1 MTEMSSQWNEDP
13 MLFRDR
19 REAGRRLADHLLEY
33 RGRPDVLVLGLPR
46 GGVPVAFEVARALH
60 ASLDVLVVRKLGLP
74 GHEELAMGAI
84 ASGGILVLNPEVIEA
99 LGVPMALIRSAAARE
114 QAELERRERLF
125 RDGRSAADP
134 AGRTVI
140 LVDDGLATGATMRA
154 AIKALRERNAAAI
167 VVAVPVALES
177 TCREL
182 EPLADRVV
190 CLIRPRSFGAV
201 GEWYLD
207 FGQTSDPE
215 VRTLLD
221 EAHEAQAAVAQGGR
235 NRSTDVPYNTTT
247 HT

>member
-13 MLFRDR
+13 MLF
-19 REAGRRLADHLLEY
+19 
-33 RGRPDVLVLGLPR
+33 
-46 GGVPVAFEVARALH
+46 
-60 ASLDVLVVRKLGLP
+60 
-74 GHEELAMGAI
+74 
-84 ASGGILVLNPEVIEA
+84 
-99 LGVPMALIRSAAARE
+99 
-114 QAELERRERLF
+114 RERLF

-167 VVAVPVALES
+167 VVAVPVASES

-235 NRSTDVPYNTTT
+235 NRSTDVPHNTTT
-247 HT
+247 C

>member
-1 MTEMSSQWNEDP
+1 MKVTNKDGTGHIVHGP
-13 MLFRDR
+13 
-19 REAGRRLADHLLEY
+19 
-33 RGRPDVLVLGLPR
+33 
-46 GGVPVAFEVARALH
+46 GGSFPH
-60 ASLDVLVVRKLGLP
+60 GNTGNP
-74 GHEELAMGAI
+74 I
-84 ASGGILVLNPEVIEA
+84 PTGGT
-99 LGVPMALIRSAAARE
+99 
-114 QAELERRERLF
+114 
-125 RDGRSAADP
+125 DP

-167 VVAVPVALES
+167 VVAVPVASES

-201 GEWYLD
+201 GEWYRD

-221 EAHEAQAAVAQGGR
+221 EAQEARAAVAQGGR
-235 NRSTDVPYNTTT
+235 NRTTGVPHKTTT

>member
-114 QAELERRERLF
+114 QAELERRER
-125 RDGRSAADP
+125 
-134 AGRTVI
+134 
-140 LVDDGLATGATMRA
+140 
-154 AIKALRERNAAAI
+154 NAAAI
-167 VVAVPVALES
+167 VVAVPVASES

-235 NRSTDVPYNTTT
+235 NRSTDVPHNTTT
-247 HT
+247 C